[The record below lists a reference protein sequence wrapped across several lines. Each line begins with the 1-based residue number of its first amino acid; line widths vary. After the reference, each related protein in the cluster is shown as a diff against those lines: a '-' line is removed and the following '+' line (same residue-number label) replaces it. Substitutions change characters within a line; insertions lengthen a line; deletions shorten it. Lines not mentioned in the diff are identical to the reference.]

1 MRNILKTF
9 GLGLACMIAL
19 GTANPAHS
27 ASVPSLTAALK
38 NTGVDNVVE
47 VRWRRGWGWGPP
59 LAIAGAVI
67 AGAALAAGPYGYG
80 GYPVYGGD
88 YPVYGGYYPPPYP
101 PPPYAVYGVP
111 YGGYYGY
118 YGGRRCVTDDGYGR
132 FRSCDRP

>member
-1 MRNILKTF
+1 MRRIVKTF
-9 GLGLACMIAL
+9 GLGLACTIAL
-19 GTANPAHS
+19 GTTNPAHS
-27 ASVPSLTAALK
+27 ASVPSLTAAVK
-38 NTGVDNVVE
+38 NAGTDNVIE

-101 PPPYAVYGVP
+101 PPYAVYGAP